1 MFSGTNRSCRVMA
14 TFAVASL
21 LSLTAACGG
30 QTGDGTGAAAGAT
43 TGSAGTT
50 AAATKAPSGAKVDIT
65 VAGTGMK
72 GGCDAV
78 QKIFVAL
85 GAGDRSAAE
94 SLKAKGDALFEEV
107 AATAST
113 GDLDV
118 AMDGATMASE
128 FGFSLPEGPI
138 YQSELAKQY
147 AAICVAEYGAAAL
160 PG

>member
-14 TFAVASL
+14 AFAVANL
-21 LSLTAACGG
+21 LTLTAACGG
-30 QTGDGTGAAAGAT
+30 AGDGIGADAGAA

-50 AAATKAPSGAKVDIT
+50 AAATKAPSGAKVDVT
-65 VAGTGMK
+65 VSGTGMK

-78 QKIFVAL
+78 RKIFTAL
-85 GAGDRSAAE
+85 DAGDKSAAE
-94 SLKAKGDALFEEV
+94 SLKTKGDELFEEV

-113 GDLDV
+113 GDLDTAV
-118 AMDGATMASE
+118 DGATIASE
-128 FGFSLPEGPI
+128 LGFSLPEGPI

-147 AAICVAEYGAAAL
+147 AAICVTKYGAAAL